1 MNTVA
6 QGANSRFTGWVKSV
20 NTEKGFG
27 FISCPQTYAQYQRD
41 VFVRSQDLHGL
52 EQGQMVTFTC
62 EKNKQG
68 MPQARD
74 VTQSSGQPWEAMA
87 QGKGKRQGMDGKGCA
102 AELWADMGGNG
113 PGQRQEARHGW
124 QG

>member
-1 MNTVA
+1 MA
-6 QGANSRFTGWVKSV
+6 QAANNRFMGWVKSV

-41 VFVRSQDLHGL
+41 VFVRSQDLQGL

-87 QGKGKRQGMDGKGCA
+87 QGKGKGQGKDGKGKGKDGKGKDERERMERA
-102 AELWADMGGNG
+102 RMGK
-113 PGQRQEARHGW
+113 
-124 QG
+124 